1 MTTLVQERTNMET
14 IKIYLFALLYWV
26 VVYFQ
31 PTLEFMLLVGF
42 FVVMDTITGMA
53 AAIKTDTPITSKKFR
68 AIFPKFIVYGAA
80 VLVAHVIQKQFFPDF
95 PAMKIIAGFVAY
107 SELISIDENIQKITG
122 FSVFKFFIKKLKK

>member
-80 VLVAHVIQKQFFPDF
+80 VLVAHVIQRQFFPDF

-107 SELISIDENIQKITG
+107 SELMSIDENIQKISG
-122 FSVFKFFIKKLKK
+122 VSMFKFFIKKLKK